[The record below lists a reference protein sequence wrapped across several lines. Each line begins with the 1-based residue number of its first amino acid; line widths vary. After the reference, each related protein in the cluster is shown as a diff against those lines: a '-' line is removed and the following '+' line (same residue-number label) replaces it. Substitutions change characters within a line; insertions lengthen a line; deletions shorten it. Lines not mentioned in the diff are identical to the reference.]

1 MRRPTHSSR
10 QEGAKV
16 CLMSPEQLQ
25 KKFPWINTE
34 GVALASYGEPCLER
48 GSEVEGRL
56 RVRGLLALQPS
67 QGGTCP
73 RRDSS
78 SLLASRT
85 CPGPGQLCPFIGS
98 SSGAVDQ
105 CDIPQLTSPE
115 EESKGVGKTTGE
127 EGPRPPSRVFFL
139 LTGLENE
146 GWFDP
151 WCLLQGLRRKLQ
163 SMGVLFCQGEVTRE
177 SEARCPWLMSSG
189 GGEASPHWVSPAHT
203 G

>member
-1 MRRPTHSSR
+1 
-10 QEGAKV
+10 
-16 CLMSPEQLQ
+16 MSPEQLQ

-56 RVRGLLALQPS
+56 RLEVSAPRS
-67 QGGTCP
+67 QGRHPPGRQDLP
-73 RRDSS
+73 RARP
-78 SLLASRT
+78 A
-85 CPGPGQLCPFIGS
+85 LCPFIGS
-98 SSGAVDQ
+98 SSDAVGQ
-105 CDIPQLTSPE
+105 HDIPQLTIPE
-115 EESKGVGKTTGE
+115 EESRGVGKTTGE

-177 SEARCPWLMSSG
+177 SAAQCPWLVSSA
-189 GGEASPHWVSPAHT
+189 GGEASPHRISPAHT